1 VICLFL
7 GIDNPPYQYLE
18 MLKKEDFTMQ
28 ELIKNQTKNNLSTE
42 MKELH
47 RETQQHLLNSKS
59 ENTKRAYTSDW
70 KQFERW
76 CEQNQLISL
85 PADPETVAYFLTH
98 LGKSLKASTIKRKMA
113 SISQRHQTAG
123 LASPTQT
130 PLVRGVWEGL
140 QRSIGVKEQ
149 GKEALWLEEL
159 RQLLDGIAGD
169 RLIDVRDRALLVV
182 GWAAALRRSELVAID
197 IEHVQ
202 FTRDGLVVKLYKS
215 KTDQKGEGQQVA
227 LPFGSNPRTCPV
239 RLLEKWLTESEITS
253 GPIFRRID
261 RHSNILGRLTAQ
273 SVRLIVKKHCEN
285 VGLDPDRYGAH
296 SLRSGF
302 CSTAAKAGKAEHQI
316 MKQTRHKRSDSLQ
329 RYIKKANLFDDNA
342 ASGIGL

>member
-1 VICLFL
+1 
-7 GIDNPPYQYLE
+7 
-18 MLKKEDFTMQ
+18 MQ
-28 ELIKNQTKNNLSTE
+28 ELIQNQTKNQLSTE
-42 MKELH
+42 MKELQK
-47 RETQQHLLNSKS
+47 ETKQHLFNSKS

-76 CEQNQLISL
+76 CEQNEFVSL

-123 LASPTQT
+123 FASPTQT

-140 QRSIGVKEQ
+140 QRSIGIKEE

-159 RQLLDGIAGD
+159 RQLLDGITED

-182 GWAAALRRSELVAID
+182 GWAAALRRSELVSLD
-197 IEHVQ
+197 VEHVQ
-202 FTRDGLVVKLYKS
+202 FTRDGLLVELYKS

-227 LPFGSNPRTCPV
+227 LPFGSNPMTCPV

-261 RHSNILGRLTAQ
+261 RHGNILGRLTAQ

-285 VGLDPDRYGAH
+285 IGLDPSRYGAH

-302 CSTAAKAGKAEHQI
+302 CSTAARAGKAEHQI

-329 RYIKKANLFDDNA
+329 RYIKKVNLFDDNA